1 MWPRVMSYAFTML
14 LQSENYCVDDP
25 EITEVI
31 DMDTGELLSARDA
44 IGSDYDRLIHLR
56 MELAEAN
63 AANEDKYSCP
73 ICGVGVYLVCSRRG
87 ADKRFFFRHRAEDG
101 NCPAVT
107 RGSMSKEEIE
117 ARKYNGAKESRA
129 HQRMKEILAESIA
142 RDPRFSDLQV
152 EKVWRG
158 MDRAQWRKPDVSAV
172 WDNAFRVAFEVQLST
187 TFLHVIAQR
196 RLFYRKEGGLLC
208 WVFKSFDA
216 EASRLTQDDIFHN
229 NNRNLFLASEETLK
243 ASKERGA
250 LVLDC
255 RWAEP
260 APGRDGIEWAWRG
273 QLAAFSDLS
282 LDLAGQRVFLS
293 DREQLDVSA
302 LREAETADLK
312 NRFARWW
319 AAGTYDE
326 NDWKAFQK
334 EFGARKVFLPKWQ
347 REAAGLLNA
356 LYTAKEGRVVGW
368 EHSKFISAAHTVAG
382 SHKKVVRAFRAA
394 LQAYERAEQIKA
406 EDPEGRWAKKVAE
419 YKPRINA
426 GDPEYER
433 DKRFDSLIAF
443 LFPETWQILAKE
455 DSS

>member
-1 MWPRVMSYAFTML
+1 ML
-14 LQSENYCVDDP
+14 IQPENYCVDDP
-25 EITEVI
+25 EITEVC
-31 DMDTGELLSARDA
+31 DMDSGEMLSARDA
-44 IGSDYDRLIHLR
+44 IGADYDRLIHLR
-56 MELAEAN
+56 MELAESN
-63 AANEDKYSCP
+63 AANEEKYSCP

-129 HQRMKEILAESIA
+129 HQRMKEILAESIG
-142 RDPRFSDLQV
+142 RDSRFSDLQV

-158 MDRAQWRKPDVSAV
+158 MDRTQWRKPDVSAV
-172 WDNAFRVAFEVQLST
+172 WDNSFRVAFEVQLST

-196 RLFYRKEGGLLC
+196 RIFYRKEGGLLC
-208 WVFKSFDA
+208 WVFKNFNA
-216 EASRLTQDDIFHN
+216 EASSLTQDDIFHN

-243 ASKERGA
+243 TSKDRGA

-260 APGRDGIEWAWRG
+260 TAGHNGIEWTWRG
-273 QLAAFSDLS
+273 ELTAFSELT
-282 LDLAGQRVFLS
+282 LDLAGQRVFHS
-293 DREQLDVSA
+293 DREQLDA
-302 LREAETADLK
+302 LAIQEAEAVDLK
-312 NRFARWW
+312 MRFARWW
-319 AAGTYDE
+319 AAGSFDE
-326 NDWKAFQK
+326 NEWKAFQK
-334 EFGARKVFLPKWQ
+334 EFAARRILLPKWQ
-347 REAAGLLNA
+347 REASGLLNA
-356 LYTAKEGRVVGW
+356 LYTAKEGHVIGW
-368 EHSKFISAAHTVAG
+368 EHSKFISAAHTIAG

-394 LQAYERAEQIKA
+394 LQAYGRAEQIKA

-426 GDPEYER
+426 RDKEYER

-443 LFPETWQILAKE
+443 LFPEAWRILSKE
-455 DSS
+455 DEN